1 MAVPPG
7 VRGRRCSRKCQK
19 LPPSSQ
25 EMYWYRRCTGAADAP
40 SRGENIDASRRAKR
54 CILHRTSNCLLLAR
68 PWLPVWHSR
77 YDNTI
82 GGHAGKQCFWSG
94 CFSTLTAR
102 CSASAFPVAPPQ
114 GENYANPPAASCRK
128 DAQCNG
134 NANGRAPRA
143 SHWEAARK

>member
-1 MAVPPG
+1 
-7 VRGRRCSRKCQK
+7 
-19 LPPSSQ
+19 
-25 EMYWYRRCTGAADAP
+25 MYVYIHIHTYIYIYIHIHTYTHTDTSIYLYIYIYIHIYIG
-40 SRGENIDASRRAKR
+40 ASRRAKR

-68 PWLPVWHSR
+68 QWLPVWHSR

-114 GENYANPPAASCRK
+114 NDNYANPPAASCRK